1 MSKKTSKS
9 QRRRNRD
16 YWNRKKR
23 SRVKENSPSE
33 QEKLTRTEP
42 VPQQGLRL
50 PSASQGKTYLME
62 AEDGTLVSV
71 PEEKLD
77 NWIEMQGQGAVTKEQ
92 EEAEGRVLERVMEM
106 LYGKAEQDS

>member
-1 MSKKTSKS
+1 
-9 QRRRNRD
+9 
-16 YWNRKKR
+16 
-23 SRVKENSPSE
+23 
-33 QEKLTRTEP
+33 
-42 VPQQGLRL
+42 
-50 PSASQGKTYLME
+50 ME

-71 PEEKLD
+71 PEDRLD